1 MFGTPRRFNTR
12 SVDRGNK
19 MTPFDISQA
28 NAFTFGTMLKLAAHV
43 QELLE
48 VGASL
53 EASIN
58 DGPLSEQEREVY
70 QRSAEALNFQFAGIA
85 NTLERFG
92 VSF

>member
-1 MFGTPRRFNTR
+1 MFGTPRRFSTR
-12 SVDRGNK
+12 SEGRGNK

-70 QRSAEALNFQFAGIA
+70 QRSAEALNFQFADIA